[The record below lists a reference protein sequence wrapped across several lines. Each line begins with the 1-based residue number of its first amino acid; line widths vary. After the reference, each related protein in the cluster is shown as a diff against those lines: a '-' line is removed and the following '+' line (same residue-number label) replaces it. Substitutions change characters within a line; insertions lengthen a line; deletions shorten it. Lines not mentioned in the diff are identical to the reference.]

1 MTADFPHLQKETRLQ
16 TAGYHHLAGL
26 DEAGRGTWAG
36 PVVAAAVILPLHQPD
51 KLALLTEVR
60 DSKKM
65 TLRQRERAFEQIQ
78 NIALSVGVGVSDN
91 RYIDQHR
98 IIAATR
104 HAMHQALSQLNPPAE
119 YLLLDALALPE
130 IDLPQEAFYKA
141 DSISL
146 TVACASVIAKVSR
159 DRLMV
164 EFDTTYPG
172 YGFAQHKGYGTKAH
186 RAALAQRGPCEI
198 HRFSFAPIRALLE

>member
-1 MTADFPHLQKETRLQ
+1 
-16 TAGYHHLAGL
+16 
-26 DEAGRGTWAG
+26 
-36 PVVAAAVILPLHQPD
+36 VVAAAVILPLHQPD